1 MTEDAEKAARERLAK
16 QNEARAEQAEK
27 MKARDKWHAT
37 PTQEEC
43 DLAAL
48 GVPVDQVGKKDD
60 GSGPDPHA
68 QTRAMWPAKRPEAGG
83 YETR

>member
-1 MTEDAEKAARERLAK
+1 MTEDTDRAARDQLAK
-16 QNEARAEQAEK
+16 QTETRAEQAEK
-27 MKARDKWHAT
+27 MKARDNWHPT

-48 GVPVDQVGKKDD
+48 GVPVDNKKDD
-60 GSGPDPHA
+60 GSGPDLYA

-83 YETR
+83 YTTR